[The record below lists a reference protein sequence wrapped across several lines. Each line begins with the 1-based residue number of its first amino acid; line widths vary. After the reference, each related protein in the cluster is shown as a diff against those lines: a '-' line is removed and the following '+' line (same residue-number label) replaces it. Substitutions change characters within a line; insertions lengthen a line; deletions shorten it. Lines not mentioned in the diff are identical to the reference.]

1 VYRRQTGNILA
12 GGAALRM
19 LGEKA
24 NTPLPFEVVHS
35 GKTTIVRPGFSF
47 IREASVTSL
56 ALQGGE
62 SCGVESARS
71 MAPKSYMRSTS
82 KLFGYEAVNMGL
94 KITARYKQSIGE
106 VKEDAMMEPEDG
118 NLS

>member
-1 VYRRQTGNILA
+1 LA
-12 GGAALRM
+12 EGAALSM
-19 LGEKA
+19 LGEKGK
-24 NTPLPFEVVHS
+24 TPLPFEVVHS
-35 GKTTIVRPGFSF
+35 GKTTTVCPGFSF

-56 ALQGGE
+56 APRGGD

-71 MAPKSYMRSTS
+71 IARKSDMRSTS

-94 KITARYKQSIGE
+94 NITARYKQSIGE
-106 VKEDAMMEPEDG
+106 VKDDAMMEPVDG